1 MDDFLKQHARKTWL
15 IGIVIAI
22 LISFIG
28 MKYAVGLLAGLA
40 FGEIHRRLSA
50 YYLGNVLFFREY
62 KPLGAYLFFAFGIAL
77 LCVPILLGGLYPER
91 INIFTAA
98 FGVMLFRYEIFFN
111 EVVKGRK
118 EG

>member
-50 YYLGNVLFFREY
+50 YYLSNVLFFREY
-62 KPLGAYLFFAFGIAL
+62 KPFGAYLFFAFGITL
-77 LCVPILLGGLYPER
+77 LCVPILLGALYPER
-91 INIFTAA
+91 INLLTAA
-98 FGVMLFRYEIFFN
+98 LGVMLFRYEIFFDALVN
-111 EVVKGRK
+111 RRK